1 MSDPNSIIPPDP
13 EGLFPTRKISRPAVL
28 ITAGAALGLVFLV
41 LLMTVGEE
49 KAEGPEAELNSQS
62 TPEKVEAGTIPE
74 ILRDLDGEVE
84 RFDDNNLAAQ
94 EASEDG
100 SSLATADGKEA
111 GGEPNANRSET
122 VNEHSTEGRPA
133 DKQSTR
139 GKVTAEKKSN
149 GQRSNSGPSNGRPPS
164 GNSSGES
171 AAGEQKRA
179 EALLE
184 LLRKRRE
191 ASSTNA
197 PSQAQPSA
205 FASSAQRASSPA
217 PGTRDYY
224 RQQLERR
231 ARERALSRGA
241 GGHSQNGSF
250 GRGGQGPG
258 QSDPVEKAFMAGA
271 TASPVVSS
279 EGAASGIGSQGTF
292 GGSPDPQVQRLRQM
306 QQMAEDRGDGELA
319 QMIAWMAADA
329 ESASS
334 SSAGTAPPVRSAAG
348 SVGGGSSPQSRTNST
363 LTGTLPSETRPGG
376 RQQVARIRA
385 PLTPFEIKEGTTI
398 PAQLETAVNTDVP
411 GGVRAR
417 ITRDV
422 YDSRT
427 QQHLLIP
434 KGSVALGSVE
444 GGAVVGQRRIAM
456 VWDRLLLPDGRSIE
470 LGSQETKDGIG
481 AGGVRGRVDK
491 HAFRRFSGALM
502 VSLVGAGARI
512 ATAEPQAGF
521 VVAPNAK
528 TIIGQGA
535 AQQTAEVATSMLE
548 RNVNIRPTIKLEEGH
563 PFHIYLQNDVAFAQP
578 YRPSDGFMGWEGG
591 SGLGEGTPLP

>member
-1 MSDPNSIIPPDP
+1 
-13 EGLFPTRKISRPAVL
+13 
-28 ITAGAALGLVFLV
+28 
-41 LLMTVGEE
+41 MTVGEE
-49 KAEGPEAELNSQS
+49 KAEGPEAELNSQA

-84 RFDDNNLAAQ
+84 RFDDNNLAARQ
-94 EASEDG
+94 ANEDG
-100 SSLATADGKEA
+100 SSIGSLEKNEPSGEGGSDTAESERGRSSV
-111 GGEPNANRSET
+111 GQPAN
-122 VNEHSTEGRPA
+122 G
-133 DKQSTR
+133 QSSK
-139 GKVTAEKKSN
+139 GKVTTEKKS
-149 GQRSNSGPSNGRPPS
+149 S
-164 GNSSGES
+164 GNPSK
-171 AAGEQKRA
+171 ATPDGEQKRA

-184 LLRKRRE
+184 LLRKRRG
-191 ASSTNA
+191 
-197 PSQAQPSA
+197 
-205 FASSAQRASSPA
+205 ASSAGAASQGQPSTFGSSAQSASSPA

-241 GGHSQNGSF
+241 DGSSQRSAFKGGA
-250 GRGGQGPG
+250 RPG
-258 QSDPVEKAFMAGA
+258 QDDPVEKAFMAGA
-271 TASPVVSS
+271 TASPVVSA
-279 EGAASGIGSQGTF
+279 G
-292 GGSPDPQVQRLRQM
+292 GGSPGSSASIGAEPDPQVQRLRQM

-334 SSAGTAPPVRSAAG
+334 SSAGIAPPVRSAAG

-481 AGGVRGRVDK
+481 AGGVRGRVDN

-512 ATAEPQAGF
+512 ATAEPQAGL
-521 VVAPNAK
+521 VVAPSAK

-563 PFHIYLQNDVAFAQP
+563 PFHIYLQNDVAFARP
-578 YRPSDGFMGWEGG
+578 YRPTDGFMGWEGG
-591 SGLGEGTPLP
+591 SELPY

>member
-49 KAEGPEAELNSQS
+49 KTEGPEAELNSQA

-84 RFDDNNLAAQ
+84 RFDDNNIAARQ
-94 EASEDG
+94 ATEDG
-100 SSLATADGKEA
+100 SSLAS
-111 GGEPNANRSET
+111 GERNANRSESG
-122 VNEHSTEGRPA
+122 NGHSTEGRPA

-139 GKVTAEKKSN
+139 GKVTDEKKSN
-149 GQRSNSGPSNGRPPS
+149 GQRSNSGPSNGKPPS
-164 GNSSGES
+164 GNSSGGS

-191 ASSTNA
+191 ASSAGAATQGQSSTFGS
-197 PSQAQPSA
+197 SQQS
-205 FASSAQRASSPA
+205 ASSPA

-241 GGHSQNGSF
+241 DGGSQRSAF
-250 GRGGQGPG
+250 RGGGRPG
-258 QSDPVEKAFMAGA
+258 QDDPVEKAFMAGA

-279 EGAASGIGSQGTF
+279 EGAASGGGTQGTF
-292 GGSPDPQVQRLRQM
+292 GAPDPQVQRLRQM
-306 QQMAEDRGDGELA
+306 QKMAADRGDGELA
-319 QMIAWMAADA
+319 QMIAWMAADV

-334 SSAGTAPPVRSAAG
+334 SSAEGFTGKAASATSTVG
-348 SVGGGSSPQSRTNST
+348 GPSVGGVGGGSSPHSGNPQ
-363 LTGTLPSETRPGG
+363 LGTSSEG

-481 AGGVRGRVDK
+481 AGGVRGRIDN

-512 ATAEPQAGF
+512 ATAEPQAGL
-521 VVAPNAK
+521 VVAPSAK

-548 RNVNIRPTIKLEEGH
+548 RNVNIQPTIKLEEGH
-563 PFHIYLQNDVAFAQP
+563 PFHIYLQNDVAFARP
-578 YRPSDGFMGWEGG
+578 YRPTDGFMGWEGG
-591 SGLGEGTPLP
+591 SELPY

>member
-49 KAEGPEAELNSQS
+49 KAEGPEAELNSQA

-74 ILRDLDGEVE
+74 ILRDLEGEVE
-84 RFDDNNLAAQ
+84 RFDDNNLAAK

-100 SSLATADGKEA
+100 SSLAS
-111 GGEPNANRSET
+111 GERNANRSESG
-122 VNEHSTEGRPA
+122 NGHSTEGRPA
-133 DKQSTR
+133 GGQSSS

-149 GQRSNSGPSNGRPPS
+149 GQRSNGTSPGDNPS
-164 GNSSGES
+164 GKS

-191 ASSTNA
+191 TSSASA
-197 PSQAQPSA
+197 ASQGQPSA
-205 FASSAQRASSPA
+205 FGSSPQSASSPA

-241 GGHSQNGSF
+241 GGRSQNGSF

-258 QSDPVEKAFMAGA
+258 QGDPVEKAFMAGA

-279 EGAASGIGSQGTF
+279 EGAASGTGSQGTF
-292 GGSPDPQVQRLRQM
+292 GAPDPQVQRLRQM
-306 QQMAEDRGDGELA
+306 QKMAEDRGDGELA

-334 SSAGTAPPVRSAAG
+334 SSAGTAPPVRSAPG
-348 SVGGGSSPQSRTNST
+348 NVGGRVASHAESSQ
-363 LTGTLPSETRPGG
+363 LGTPSEG

-456 VWDRLLLPDGRSIE
+456 VWDRLLLPDGRSVE

-481 AGGVRGRVDK
+481 AGGVRGRVDN

-512 ATAEPQAGF
+512 ATAEPQAGI
-521 VVAPNAK
+521 VVAPSAK

-548 RNVNIRPTIKLEEGH
+548 RNVNIQPTIKLEEGH
-563 PFHIYLQNDVAFAQP
+563 PFHIYLQNDVAFARP
-578 YRPSDGFMGWEGG
+578 YRPTDGFMGWEGG
-591 SGLGEGTPLP
+591 SGLGEGTRLP

>member
-49 KAEGPEAELNSQS
+49 KAEGPEAELNSQA

-84 RFDDNNLAAQ
+84 RFDDNSMAARQ
-94 EASEDG
+94 ANGED
-100 SSLATADGKEA
+100 SSLGSVDEQESSGKKSSDSDESESGHSTAGRVA
-111 GGEPNANRSET
+111 GGQS
-122 VNEHSTEGRPA
+122 ST
-133 DKQSTR
+133 
-139 GKVTAEKKSN
+139 GKVTAEKKS
-149 GQRSNSGPSNGRPPS
+149 S
-164 GNSSGES
+164 GNPTKGTPT
-171 AAGEQKRA
+171 GEQKRA

-191 ASSTNA
+191 SSSASA
-197 PSQAQPSA
+197 ASQGRPSA
-205 FASSAQRASSPA
+205 FGSSQQSASSPA

-231 ARERALSRGA
+231 ARERALSQGA
-241 GGHSQNGSF
+241 DGSSQRSAF
-250 GRGGQGPG
+250 RGGGRPG
-258 QSDPVEKAFMAGA
+258 QDDPVEKAFMAGA

-279 EGAASGIGSQGTF
+279 EGAASGTGSQGMF
-292 GGSPDPQVQRLRQM
+292 GGSTDPQVQRLRQM
-306 QQMAEDRGDGELA
+306 QKMAEDRGDGELA

-334 SSAGTAPPVRSAAG
+334 SSVGGSTGKAASATS
-348 SVGGGSSPQSRTNST
+348 SVGGSSFGGVVGGSSSHSGSPQR
-363 LTGTLPSETRPGG
+363 GTHPGG

-434 KGSVALGSVE
+434 KGSVALGSVD

-456 VWDRLLLPDGRSIE
+456 VWDRLLLPDGRSVE
-470 LGSQETKDGIG
+470 LGPQETKDGIG
-481 AGGVRGRVDK
+481 AGGVRGRVDN

-502 VSLVGAGARI
+502 VSIVGAGARI
-512 ATAEPQAGF
+512 ATAEPQAGI
-521 VVAPNAK
+521 VVAPSAK

-548 RNVNIRPTIKLEEGH
+548 RNVNIQPTIKLEEGH
-563 PFHIYLQNDVAFAQP
+563 PFHIYLQNDVAFARP
-578 YRPSDGFMGWEGG
+578 YRPTDGFMGWEGS
-591 SGLGEGTPLP
+591 SGLGEGTRLP